1 MHMRQPLLG
10 NTEEGFELFP
20 QQKKKKET
28 TGTAADLAEF

>member
-10 NTEEGFELFP
+10 NTEERFELFP
-20 QQKKKKET
+20 EQQHTKET